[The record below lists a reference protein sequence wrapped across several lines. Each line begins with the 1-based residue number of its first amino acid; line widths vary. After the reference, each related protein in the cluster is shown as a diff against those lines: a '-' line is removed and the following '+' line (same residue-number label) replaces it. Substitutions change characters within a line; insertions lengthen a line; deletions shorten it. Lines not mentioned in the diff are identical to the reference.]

1 MFPSV
6 MLVHHVMLVHAYHV
20 FEKLMWVHVMLFE
33 VMYVQIMFVHDML
46 VHGHARFFSRV
57 SALPWVRLVSSYV
70 DLVRLPPVLDDRLR
84 SSGSQECEE
93 DSAAG
98 GTPVNAWQEEPEEEE
113 PALPGAPPEPS
124 PEEETPAAAD
134 LAAPPV
140 VPSQVATPVAPVE
153 APVPEAAMA
162 TVPGMKAE
170 ATEAIQVTSTTH
182 KKQWNLLTRV
192 AAGPRATEFPE
203 VSRLFSG
210 NKQEKLQALRLLVK
224 NGDNLQGGEAS
235 VKIQKQHLA
244 KTTSCRR
251 LMTIAQMQQE
261 GCSERLVCKYFQ
273 HSRIFFNSG
282 FVLAFLFLPRMK
294 IAACVARGGMDDPD
308 CPHDQASRRYWCYL
322 GGDETQEDSTSTT
335 LQANITAS
343 SAATGLAV
351 QAPQPV
357 LQLPASDPL
366 AMVRQQLQQAQPAAS
381 PTEAPATPAPKRTF
395 VATYFFLLF
404 QVFLFAVLSIALQSG
419 GQPKKKASAK
429 PKALPLSDPNLA
441 GKSLAEKV
449 DLARL
454 TLGFSWLCQCFQQFF
469 CIFFCIECFLH

>member
-1 MFPSV
+1 M
-6 MLVHHVMLVHAYHV
+6 
-20 FEKLMWVHVMLFE
+20 
-33 VMYVQIMFVHDML
+33 
-46 VHGHARFFSRV
+46 
-57 SALPWVRLVSSYV
+57 
-70 DLVRLPPVLDDRLR
+70 LDDRLR
-84 SSGSQECEE
+84 SSGSRECEE

-98 GTPVNAWQEEPEEEE
+98 GTPVNAWQEDPEEEE

-124 PEEETPAAAD
+124 PEEETPAAPE
-134 LAAPPV
+134 LEAPPV

-153 APVPEAAMA
+153 TQVPEAAMA
-162 TVPGMKAE
+162 TVPGMKAEATEAIQAE

-224 NGDNLQGGEAS
+224 NGDNLQAAEAS

-282 FVLAFLFLPRMK
+282 FVLASLCLPRMK

-322 GGDETQEDSTSTT
+322 GGDETQEDSTRTT
-335 LQANITAS
+335 LNLQANITAS

-395 VATYFFLLF
+395 VATYFCPVFPG
-404 QVFLFAVLSIALQSG
+404 FLFAVLSIALQSG
-419 GQPKKKASAK
+419 GQPKKKAKAA

-454 TLGFSWLCQCFQQFF
+454 TLGFSYVSVSNSSSVSFF
-469 CIFFCIECFLH
+469 VLNVSCTKAVNFARNSLP

>member
-1 MFPSV
+1 M
-6 MLVHHVMLVHAYHV
+6 
-20 FEKLMWVHVMLFE
+20 
-33 VMYVQIMFVHDML
+33 
-46 VHGHARFFSRV
+46 
-57 SALPWVRLVSSYV
+57 
-70 DLVRLPPVLDDRLR
+70 LDDRLR

-153 APVPEAAMA
+153 TPVPEAAMA

-224 NGDNLQGGEAS
+224 NGDNLQAAEAS

-335 LQANITAS
+335 LNLQANITAS

-395 VATYFFLLF
+395 VATYFFP
-404 QVFLFAVLSIALQSG
+404 VFPGFFVCCAVHCFAVRWTAKEKG
-419 GQPKKKASAK
+419 VCKAKGASPQRSK
-429 PKALPLSDPNLA
+429 F
-441 GKSLAEKV
+441 GRKV
-449 DLARL
+449 F
-454 TLGFSWLCQCFQQFF
+454 G
-469 CIFFCIECFLH
+469 